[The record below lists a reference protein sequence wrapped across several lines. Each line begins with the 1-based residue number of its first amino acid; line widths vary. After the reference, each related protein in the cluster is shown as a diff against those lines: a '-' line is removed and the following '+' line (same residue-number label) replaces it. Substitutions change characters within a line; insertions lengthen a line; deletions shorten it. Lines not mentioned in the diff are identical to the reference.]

1 VAERMIRLIMVGLVL
16 AVLSLPVPALAQ
28 EQDNG
33 VITGQVINDTIGS
46 VVSGVEVTL
55 IIYIDNVL
63 ADSITTVTGNDGS
76 FIFDNINLE
85 HTYLI
90 SAKYREVDYYYQV
103 IFEPGET
110 TAYVSVGVCD
120 ITTDDGAIRIG
131 KAHIVIELEEESF
144 HITEIIWLFND
155 GDRTLTG
162 TDSVLLF
169 TLPDGAD
176 DFEAPQELMIDYV
189 LLDNNRLTYLV
200 PFPPGGR
207 QLIYSYSLARPDL
220 DEAVIPFTVDYPADS
235 LEIMA
240 AGEDIEVTVSR
251 LAPADP
257 VFAETGER
265 FIHFVGSDITRGGII
280 EVTISG
286 LSTGLSIPLLV
297 LIIVAA
303 VVAGGAI
310 GFFSIRKVGKKVNE
324 S

>member
-1 VAERMIRLIMVGLVL
+1 MRMIRLIMVGMVL
-16 AVLSLPVPALAQ
+16 AVLSIPVPAFAQ

-33 VITGQVINDTIGS
+33 IITGQVINDTTGG
-46 VVSGVEVTL
+46 VASGVEVSL
-55 IIYIDNVL
+55 IIYIDNML
-63 ADSITTVTGNDGS
+63 ADSIRTVTGNDGS
-76 FIFDNINLE
+76 FVFDNVNLE

-90 SAKYREVDYYYQV
+90 SAKYQEVDYYYQV

-120 ITTDDGAIRIG
+120 TTNDDEAIRIG

-155 GDRTLTG
+155 GDWTLTG

-169 TLPDGAD
+169 TLPDSAD
-176 DFEAPQELMIDYV
+176 GFEAPQELMIDYV
-189 LLDNNRLTYLV
+189 LLGNNRIAYLV
-200 PFPPGGR
+200 PFPPGER
-207 QLIYSYSLARPDL
+207 QLIYSYSLARPDA
-220 DEAVIPFTVDYPADS
+220 DEAIIPFTVDYPADS

-240 AGEDIEVTVSR
+240 AGEGIEVTVSR

-265 FIHFVGSDITRGGII
+265 FIHFEGSDITRGGII

-286 LSTGLSIPLLV
+286 LSTGSSILLLV

-310 GFFSIRKVGKKVNE
+310 GFLSIRKVGKKVNE